1 MEIDDRDDDAEV
13 CCVKVPLELVNA
25 LITGMRET
33 LDAWYTENDVEPDLE
48 LTGGAIMVAADI
60 IMTRIFGDDAQE
72 TVQ

>member
-1 MEIDDRDDDAEV
+1 M
-13 CCVKVPLELVNA
+13 KVPLELVNA

-33 LDAWYTENDVEPDLE
+33 LDQWYTENDVEPDLE

-72 TVQ
+72 TMQ